1 MNYAMK
7 FKISFFF
14 LIAFFP
20 SVLLA
25 QDSDQL
31 FQLARKMAFDNKDY
45 QQAIAL
51 SRQALVQ
58 SPNYSDVRVFLG
70 RLYTWT
76 AKLDSARFLFETVL
90 KDEKGHED
98 AVLAYAS
105 LEYWNDNSRRALS
118 ILNSGLAENPASED
132 LLLLKAKVLNS
143 LREYREANEVV
154 SVLIKNY
161 PKNPEARVIAN
172 RIKDNSALNAIGT
185 SYDFI
190 YFDRQ
195 FADPWHLASVDYSRQ
210 TKMGSVTGRVNY
222 ANRFNTGGFQFEVD
236 AYPSISKNFYAY
248 VSAGASADDVVFPKY
263 RAGFSLYASLPAAF
277 EAEAGFRYLKF
288 GNNTWIYTFS
298 GGKYYKNYW
307 FNLKAYLTPST
318 ASILQSYSLSVR
330 YYFGGADDYLSFGA
344 GTGISPDESSSILLN
359 SSFKLKS
366 NNLSLGYR
374 HVVKTFN
381 IIALNASWLNT
392 EFRHDVFGNQF
403 NTGISYIRRF

>member
-1 MNYAMK
+1 MK
-7 FKISFFF
+7 FKISFCF

-45 QQAIAL
+45 PRAIAL
-51 SRQALVQ
+51 SRQALTQ

-76 AKLDSARFLFETVL
+76 AKLDSARLMFEMVL
-90 KDEKGHED
+90 KVDKADED
-98 AVLAYAS
+98 AALAYAS

-118 ILNSGLAENPASED
+118 ILNSGLEENATSEG
-132 LLLLKAKVLNS
+132 LLLLKAKVLNN
-143 LREYREANEVV
+143 LREYKEANAAV
-154 SVLIKNY
+154 SELIKNY
-161 PKNPEARVIAN
+161 PKNPEARIIAS
-172 RIKDNSALNAIGT
+172 RIKDNSTLNKIGT

-195 FADPWHLASVDYSRQ
+195 FADPWHLASVAYSRQ
-210 TKMGSVTGRVNY
+210 TKIGSVSGGINY

-236 AYPSISKNFYAY
+236 AYPSLAKNFYAY
-248 VSAGASADDVVFPKY
+248 VSAGTSAEDVVFPKY

-277 EAEAGFRYLKF
+277 EAEAGFRYLRF
-288 GNNTWIYTFS
+288 GSSTWIYTFS
-298 GGKYYKNYW
+298 AGKYWKNYW
-307 FNLKAYLTPST
+307 FNLRAYLTPST
-318 ASILQSYSLSVR
+318 TSISQSYSLSVR
-330 YYFGGADDYLSFGA
+330 YYFGGADDYMGFGA
-344 GTGISPDESSSILLN
+344 GTGISPDESSNVLLN

-374 HVVKTFN
+374 HAFKTFN
-381 IIALNASWLNT
+381 VIAVSTSWVNT